1 MKYNGLSTRFSPVP
15 FLLCKTISPLVLLF
29 IMLLCLPDEVC
40 NLVTA
45 SSSIAGVDNV
55 GKQASVGKT
64 GVESMNFTFKKL
76 DFNKYGV
83 KRKIVTF

>member
-1 MKYNGLSTRFSPVP
+1 MDNLLASHRYRFCYARQY
-15 FLLCKTISPLVLLF
+15 LLQYYC
-29 IMLLCLPDEVC
+29 LLCLPDEVC

-76 DFNKYGV
+76 DFDKYGV
-83 KRKIVTF
+83 KRKIVTL